1 MTSNAQKPP
10 LEKRLAR
17 FLGWFSLALGTPQT
31 LMPGRFARFVGAR
44 DDSATR
50 TWTRIVG
57 ARELTAAA
65 GILSRPR
72 PVTWLWARVAGDVK
86 DLVLLA
92 VALGRK
98 DSRRNR
104 LAAATGAVAAVTA
117 IDALAAASMRRSEA
131 ETADDSTSVK
141 AAITVW
147 RPREEIYAFWHDFQ
161 NLPRFMAHL
170 EAVEPAGDRRSRWKA
185 KAPTGGTVDWDA
197 EIVAELPNELI
208 AWRSLPGADVANAGT
223 VRFRPAP
230 GGAGTEISLDMEY
243 KPPGGAVGV
252 TLAKLFGE
260 EPRQQV
266 EDDLRRLKQVLE
278 AGEVVRSDGSPEG
291 AMARRQLKQRPAHPL
306 APSTNGRKS

>member
-1 MTSNAQKPP
+1 MTSNAQKPSS
-10 LEKRLAR
+10 EKRLAR
-17 FLGWFSLALGTPQT
+17 FLGWFSLALGAPQT

-44 DDSATR
+44 DDSRTR
-50 TWTRIVG
+50 MLTRAVG
-57 ARELTAAA
+57 VRELAAAA

-92 VALGRK
+92 MAFGRTGA
-98 DSRRNR
+98 RRNR
-104 LAAATGAVAAVTA
+104 LTAAAGAVAAVTA
-117 IDALAAASMRRSEA
+117 VDALAAVSMRRSEA
-131 ETADDSTSVK
+131 ETADEPTSVK

-147 RPREEIYAFWHDFQ
+147 CPREEIYAFWHDFQ

-170 EAVEPAGDRRSRWKA
+170 EAVEPAGDGHSHWKA

-197 EIVAELPNELI
+197 EVVMDLPNELI
-208 AWRSLPGADVANAGT
+208 AWRSLPGADVENAGT
-223 VRFRPAP
+223 VRFQAAP
-230 GGAGTEISLDMEY
+230 GGAGTEIRLDMEY

-266 EDDLRRLKQVLE
+266 EDDLRRFKQVLE
-278 AGEVVRSDGSPEG
+278 AGEVMRSDGSPEG

>member
-1 MTSNAQKPP
+1 MTPTAQKPP
-10 LEKRLAR
+10 PEKRLAR
-17 FLGWFSLALGTPQT
+17 FLGLLSLALGIPQT

-44 DDSATR
+44 DDSRSRMWIRA
-50 TWTRIVG
+50 VG
-57 ARELTAAA
+57 VRELMAAA

-72 PVTWLWARVAGDVK
+72 PVGGLWARVAGDVE

-92 VALGRK
+92 MAFGSK
-98 DSRRNR
+98 GAHRNR
-104 LAAATGAVAAVTA
+104 LTVAAGAVAGVAAV
-117 IDALAAASMRRSEA
+117 DALAAASMRRSEA
-131 ETADDSTSVK
+131 ETDDDSTSVK

-161 NLPRFMAHL
+161 NLPRFMTHL
-170 EAVEPAGDRRSRWKA
+170 EAVEPAGDGRSHWKA

-197 EIVAELPNELI
+197 EVVTDLPNELI
-208 AWRSLPGADVANAGT
+208 AWRSLPGADVENAGT
-223 VRFRPAP
+223 VRFQPAP
-230 GGAGTEISLDMEY
+230 GGAGTEIRLDMEY

-266 EDDLRRLKQVLE
+266 EDDLRRFKQVLE
-278 AGEVVRSDGSPEG
+278 AGDVVRSDGSPEG

-306 APSTNGRKS
+306 DPSRNGGRS